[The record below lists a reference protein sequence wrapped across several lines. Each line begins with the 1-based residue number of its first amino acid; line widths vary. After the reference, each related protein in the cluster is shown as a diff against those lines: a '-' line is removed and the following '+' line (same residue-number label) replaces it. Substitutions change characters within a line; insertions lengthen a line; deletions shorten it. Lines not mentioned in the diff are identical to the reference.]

1 MVIEAILSSPSRVVI
16 VRVRVIIHTAVEV
29 VVVVV
34 KVVVVRRISRRP
46 VVVDILS
53 LLSHATLVFIFHGEI
68 NVGEKDYQQSKD
80 EPEENIRSE
89 AH

>member
-16 VRVRVIIHTAVEV
+16 VRARVIIHTAVE
-29 VVVVV
+29 VVVV

-80 EPEENIRSE
+80 DPEENIRSE

>member
-1 MVIEAILSSPSRVVI
+1 VVIEAILSSPSRVVI
-16 VRVRVIIHTAVEV
+16 VRVRVIIHTAVE

>member
-16 VRVRVIIHTAVEV
+16 VRVRVIIHTAVE

-68 NVGEKDYQQSKD
+68 NVGEKDDQQSKD
-80 EPEENIRSE
+80 EPEENIRSK

>member
-1 MVIEAILSSPSRVVI
+1 MVIEAILSPPSRVVI

-29 VVVVV
+29 VVVV
-34 KVVVVRRISRRP
+34 KVVVVRWISRRP

>member
-29 VVVVV
+29 VVV
-34 KVVVVRRISRRP
+34 KVVVVRISRRP

-80 EPEENIRSE
+80 DPEENIRSE

>member
-29 VVVVV
+29 VVVV
-34 KVVVVRRISRRP
+34 KVVVVRRISRP

-68 NVGEKDYQQSKD
+68 NVGEKDDQQSKD

>member
-16 VRVRVIIHTAVEV
+16 VRVRVIIHTAVE
-29 VVVVV
+29 VVVV

-68 NVGEKDYQQSKD
+68 NVGEKDDQQSKD
-80 EPEENIRSE
+80 EPEENIRSK

>member
-1 MVIEAILSSPSRVVI
+1 MVIEAILSPPSRVVI
-16 VRVRVIIHTAVEV
+16 VRVRVIIHTAVE
-29 VVVVV
+29 VVVV

-68 NVGEKDYQQSKD
+68 NVGEKDDQQSKD

>member
-1 MVIEAILSSPSRVVI
+1 MVIEAILSSSSRVVI
-16 VRVRVIIHTAVEV
+16 VCVRVIIHTAVEV
-29 VVVVV
+29 VVV
-34 KVVVVRRISRRP
+34 KVVVVRISP

-80 EPEENIRSE
+80 DPEENIRSE

>member
-16 VRVRVIIHTAVEV
+16 VRVRVIIHTAVE

-68 NVGEKDYQQSKD
+68 NVGEKDDQQSKD

>member
-1 MVIEAILSSPSRVVI
+1 MVIEAILSPPSRVVI
-16 VRVRVIIHTAVEV
+16 VRVRVIIHTAVE

-68 NVGEKDYQQSKD
+68 NVEEKDYQQSKD

>member
-16 VRVRVIIHTAVEV
+16 VRVRVIIHTAVE

-80 EPEENIRSE
+80 DPEENIRSE

>member
-1 MVIEAILSSPSRVVI
+1 VVIEAILSSPSRVVI
-16 VRVRVIIHTAVEV
+16 VRVRVIIHTAVE

-68 NVGEKDYQQSKD
+68 NVGEKDDQQSKD

>member
-1 MVIEAILSSPSRVVI
+1 VVIEAILSSSSRVVI
-16 VRVRVIIHTAVEV
+16 VCVRVIIHTAVEV
-29 VVVVV
+29 VVV
-34 KVVVVRRISRRP
+34 KVVVVRISP

-80 EPEENIRSE
+80 DPEENIRSE

>member
-16 VRVRVIIHTAVEV
+16 VRVRVIIHTAVE

-68 NVGEKDYQQSKD
+68 NVGEKNDQQSKD

>member
-16 VRVRVIIHTAVEV
+16 VRVRVIIHTAVE
-29 VVVVV
+29 VVVV

-80 EPEENIRSE
+80 DPEENIRSE

>member
-1 MVIEAILSSPSRVVI
+1 VVIEAILSSPSRVVI
-16 VRVRVIIHTAVEV
+16 VCVRVIIHTAVEV
-29 VVVVV
+29 VVV
-34 KVVVVRRISRRP
+34 KVVVVRISRRP

-80 EPEENIRSE
+80 DPEENIRSE

>member
-1 MVIEAILSSPSRVVI
+1 MVIEAILSPPSRVVI
-16 VRVRVIIHTAVEV
+16 VRVRVIIHTAVE
-29 VVVVV
+29 VVVV

-80 EPEENIRSE
+80 DPEENIRSE

>member
-1 MVIEAILSSPSRVVI
+1 MVIEAILSSSSRVVI
-16 VRVRVIIHTAVEV
+16 VCVRVIIHTAVEV
-29 VVVVV
+29 VVV
-34 KVVVVRRISRRP
+34 KVVVVRISRRP

-80 EPEENIRSE
+80 DPEENIRSE

>member
-16 VRVRVIIHTAVEV
+16 VRVRVIIHTAVE
-29 VVVVV
+29 VVVV

-68 NVGEKDYQQSKD
+68 NVGEKDDQQSKD

>member
-1 MVIEAILSSPSRVVI
+1 MVIEAILSSSSRVVI
-16 VRVRVIIHTAVEV
+16 VCVRVIIHTAVEV
-29 VVVVV
+29 VVV
-34 KVVVVRRISRRP
+34 KVVVVRISP
-46 VVVDILS
+46 VVVGILS

-80 EPEENIRSE
+80 DPEENIRSE

>member
-16 VRVRVIIHTAVEV
+16 VCVRVIIHTAVE

-68 NVGEKDYQQSKD
+68 NVGEKDDQQSKD